1 MGFRK
6 LLDDGADRT
15 AIQMH
20 LAKGDML
27 TTTIRIP
34 ANLKNAISEEA
45 MLSGISV
52 SAYIR
57 QCIIKHLVDQV
68 GGER

>member
-1 MGFRK
+1 MGFRH
-6 LLDDGADRT
+6 LVDNGADRT
-15 AIQMH
+15 AIQTH

-34 ANLKNAISEEA
+34 QNLKDAVSEEA
-45 MLSGISV
+45 LLSGMSV

-57 QCIIKHLVDQV
+57 QCVIIHLVEQA
-68 GGER
+68 GEIR